1 LIIVYKYQTVSVI
14 DIKKEIKN
22 MNVLSLF
29 DGISCGKLAL
39 KKAGI
44 KVENY
49 YASEIK
55 EIAISVSNDNHKD
68 IQQLGDIKNWK
79 NWDIKNIDLIIFG
92 SPCQDLS
99 IAMKNRKGLQGINSN
114 LFYTALDILN
124 FYKPKYF
131 LMENVARMSK
141 DNNEIITKL
150 LKVEPVRINSKLLS
164 GQLRDRLYWTNIPN
178 VTIPKDKNIQLQSIL
193 TNGYTDREKSR
204 AILVS
209 ESRPLKDQYKM
220 YRRYSKTGFT
230 TIVFNDS
237 NFDYTKGIRYFNQQE
252 LEKLQTLPL
261 NYTKI
266 LNRNKAANV
275 IGDAWTVDVITHI
288 LKKIKDD
295 I

>member
-1 LIIVYKYQTVSVI
+1 
-14 DIKKEIKN
+14 

-68 IQQLGDIKNWK
+68 IQQLGNIKDWK
-79 NWDIKNIDLIIFG
+79 NWDIKDIDLIIFG

-99 IAMKNRKGLQGINSN
+99 IAMKNRKGLQGSNSN

-150 LKVEPVRINSKLLS
+150 LKVKPIRINSKLVS
-164 GQLRDRLYWTNIPN
+164 CQLRDRLYWTNIPN
-178 VTIPKDKNIQLQSIL
+178 VDLPKDKNMQLQNIL
-193 TNGYTDREKSR
+193 TNGYTDRKKSR

-230 TIVFNDS
+230 TIVFNDP

-252 LEKLQTLPL
+252 LEKLQNLPL

-266 LNRNKAANV
+266 LDRNKAANV

-288 LKKIKDD
+288 LKKIKED

>member
-1 LIIVYKYQTVSVI
+1 
-14 DIKKEIKN
+14 

-141 DNNEIITKL
+141 DNNEIITKI
-150 LKVEPVRINSKLLS
+150 LKVEPIRINSKLLS

-220 YRRYSKTGFT
+220 YRRYSK
-230 TIVFNDS
+230 
-237 NFDYTKGIRYFNQQE
+237 
-252 LEKLQTLPL
+252 
-261 NYTKI
+261 
-266 LNRNKAANV
+266 
-275 IGDAWTVDVITHI
+275 
-288 LKKIKDD
+288 
-295 I
+295 

>member
-1 LIIVYKYQTVSVI
+1 
-14 DIKKEIKN
+14 